1 MIYYGTLLQN
11 VTDIITKWENYF
23 ITKCDKNLFF
33 ATKYDS
39 FITKCDSSYKWR
51 QFYRKRRKLLQNAT
65 FIINFDSTNQM
76 SDTLHLVQWW
86 IKQVKPGG
94 PAEHLYVCLCILL
107 YFMYM
112 FFLCLFKKLRSLK
125 KFLNK
130 NYVLWDNSESKI
142 FN

>member
-1 MIYYGTLLQN
+1 MIHYDTLLQN

-23 ITKCDKNLFF
+23 TTKCDKSLFF
-33 ATKYDS
+33 ATKYHT
-39 FITKCDSSYKWR
+39 FITKCDSYYKWT
-51 QFYRKRRKLLQNAT
+51 QFYCKRWKLLQNAT
-65 FIINFDSTNQM
+65 FIINFDSTDHM

-86 IKQVKPGG
+86 IKQVKLGE
-94 PAEHLYVCLCILL
+94 PAEHLYVYLCIL

-125 KFLNK
+125 KSLNK
-130 NYVLWDNSESKI
+130 NYVLWNNSESKI

>member
-1 MIYYGTLLQN
+1 MIHYDTLLQN

-23 ITKCDKNLFF
+23 ITKCNKSLFF

-39 FITKCDSSYKWR
+39 FITKCNGCYKWK
-51 QFYRKRRKLLQNAT
+51 QFYCKRRKVLQNET
-65 FIINFDSTNQM
+65 FIINFDSTDRM

-94 PAEHLYVCLCILL
+94 PAEHLYVYLCIL

-112 FFLCLFKKLRSLK
+112 FFLCLFKKLRSLEK
-125 KFLNK
+125 SLNK
-130 NYVLWDNSESKI
+130 NYVLWNNSESKI